1 MKKELWVCAA
11 IGLLLSGCSQSVDK
25 QELSLDKFTLSDGS
39 YGFAD
44 LPFGQSQSDIEEQ
57 LSITFNNSQQT
68 AENIV
73 LCALP
78 DYYQYDG
85 QPVRLSLEFNQDALR
100 TLMFTISSDDA
111 ADEIYHDVADSLTE
125 LYGQPTETIEND
137 GSQQN
142 GIAGKGIRWDSTSG
156 TSTSLQVILMSGD
169 QIEPSV
175 SIGVGLLE

>member
-1 MKKELWVCAA
+1 
-11 IGLLLSGCSQSVDK
+11 
-25 QELSLDKFTLSDGS
+25 
-39 YGFAD
+39 
-44 LPFGQSQSDIEEQ
+44 
-57 LSITFNNSQQT
+57 
-68 AENIV
+68 
-73 LCALP
+73 
-78 DYYQYDG
+78 
-85 QPVRLSLEFNQDALR
+85 
-100 TLMFTISSDDA
+100 MFTISSDDA
-111 ADEIYHDVADSLTE
+111 ADEIYNDVADSLTE

>member
-11 IGLLLSGCSQSVDK
+11 IGLLLSGCAQNVDK

-39 YGFAD
+39 YGLQIYLSDKASQTSRTVIHYFQQFAAD
-44 LPFGQSQSDIEEQ
+44 SRD
-57 LSITFNNSQQT
+57 
-68 AENIV
+68 IV

-111 ADEIYHDVADSLTE
+111 ADEIYNDVADSLTE

-142 GIAGKGIRWDSTSG
+142 GLPERGYDGIPHLAHPPRYRLS
-156 TSTSLQVILMSGD
+156 
-169 QIEPSV
+169 
-175 SIGVGLLE
+175 